1 MKKTLLEKLNI
12 PLTCKINR
20 KLFKK
25 QFIENFSL
33 NANEKKI
40 ISKDVENITL
50 EYLLNKDKIN
60 IAPFNDEENDYSE
73 IAFIRVE
80 LLSIKRLK
88 KLSNIIQYIPYP
100 LIVVFADENNICV
113 NISPKRINKNDNSKL
128 VVEES
133 YFTQWINLDNSGKIE
148 QEFLESLEIKNHPF
162 TNFFEFYNSY
172 INLVLAFNASQY
184 SGALVQSEDTK
195 ELLSEIQE
203 VEASISETVSKI
215 KKETD
220 IRDKVNLNIELKK
233 LNEKL
238 ENLKTKL
245 QG

>member
-1 MKKTLLEKLNI
+1 MKKTLLDKLNI
-12 PLTCKINR
+12 PLACKINR

-33 NANEKKI
+33 NTNEKKI
-40 ISKDVENITL
+40 ISEDVENITL

-60 IAPFNDEENDYSE
+60 IAPFSDEENDYSE

-80 LLSIKRLK
+80 LLSTKRLK
-88 KLSNIIQYIPYP
+88 KLSNIIQNIPYP
-100 LIVVFADENNICV
+100 LIVVFADENKICI
-113 NISPKRINKNDNSKL
+113 NISPKRINKNDSSKL

-133 YFTQWINLDNSGKIE
+133 YFTQWIDLDNSSKIE
-148 QEFLESLEIKNHPF
+148 QEFLESLEIKHHPF

-172 INLVLAFNASQY
+172 LNKLLAFNASLY
-184 SGALVQSEDTK
+184 SGNLVQSADTK

-203 VEASISETVSKI
+203 IETGISETVSKI

-220 IRDKVNLNIELKK
+220 IRAKVNLNIELKK

-238 ENLKTKL
+238 ENLTTKL

>member
-1 MKKTLLEKLNI
+1 MKKTLLDKLNI

-40 ISKDVENITL
+40 ISEDIENITL

-60 IAPFNDEENDYSE
+60 IAPFSDEENDYSE

-80 LLSIKRLK
+80 LLSTKRMK

-100 LIVVFADENNICV
+100 LIVVFAGENKICI
-113 NISPKRINKNDNSKL
+113 NISPKRINKNDSSKL
-128 VVEES
+128 VVQES
-133 YFTQWINLDNSGKIE
+133 YFTQWIDLDNSSKME
-148 QEFLESLEIKNHPF
+148 QEFLESLEIKKHPF

-172 INLVLAFNASQY
+172 LDKLLAFNASLY
-184 SGALVQSEDTK
+184 SGIFVQSEDTK
-195 ELLSEIQE
+195 ELLIEIQE
-203 VEASISETVSKI
+203 VELSINDIISKI

-220 IRDKVNLNIELKK
+220 IRDKVNMNIALKK
-233 LNEKL
+233 LNDKL
-238 ENLKTKL
+238 TKL
-245 QG
+245 KESL

>member
-1 MKKTLLEKLNI
+1 MKKTLLDKLHI
-12 PLTCKINR
+12 PSSCKINR

-33 NANEKKI
+33 SAVEKKI
-40 ISKDVENITL
+40 ISEDVENITL
-50 EYLLNKDKIN
+50 EYLLNKDNIN
-60 IAPFNDEENDYSE
+60 IAPFSDEENDYSE

-80 LLSIKRLK
+80 LLATRRLK

-100 LIVVFADENNICV
+100 LIVVFADENNICI
-113 NISPKRINKNDNSKL
+113 NISPKRINKNDSSKL
-128 VVEES
+128 VVEEN
-133 YFTQWINLDNSGKIE
+133 YFTQWIDLDNSSKID
-148 QEFLESLEIKNHPF
+148 QEFLVSLEIKNHPF

-172 INLVLAFNASQY
+172 LDKLLAFNASLY
-184 SGALVQSEDTK
+184 SGHLVESTNTK

-203 VEASISETVSKI
+203 IETSISETVSKI

-220 IRDKVNLNIELKK
+220 IRAKVNFNIELKK
-233 LNEKL
+233 LNEKI
-238 ENLKTKL
+238 EKLKTKL

>member
-1 MKKTLLEKLNI
+1 MKKTLLDKLNI

-33 NANEKKI
+33 NATEKKI
-40 ISKDVENITL
+40 ISEDVENITL

-60 IAPFNDEENDYSE
+60 IAPFSDEENDYSE

-80 LLSIKRLK
+80 LLSTKRLK
-88 KLSNIIQYIPYP
+88 KLSNIIQNIPYP
-100 LIVVFADENNICV
+100 LIVVFADENKICI
-113 NISPKRINKNDNSKL
+113 NISPKRINKNDSSKL

-133 YFTQWINLDNSGKIE
+133 YFTAWIDLDNSSKIE

-162 TNFFEFYNSY
+162 TNFLEFYNSY
-172 INLVLAFNASQY
+172 SNLAITFNASQY
-184 SGALVQSEDTK
+184 SGTLEQSVDTK
-195 ELLSEIQE
+195 ELLKEIQE
-203 VEASISETVSKI
+203 VELSINDIISKI

-220 IRDKVNLNIELKK
+220 IREKVNLSIELKK
-233 LNEKL
+233 LNDKL
-238 ENLKTKL
+238 ESLKGKL
-245 QG
+245 

>member
-1 MKKTLLEKLNI
+1 MKKTLLDKLHI
-12 PLTCKINR
+12 PSSCKINR

-33 NANEKKI
+33 SAVEKKI
-40 ISKDVENITL
+40 ISEDVENITL

-60 IAPFNDEENDYSE
+60 IAPFSDEENEYSE

-80 LLSIKRLK
+80 LLSTKRLK
-88 KLSNIIQYIPYP
+88 KLSNIMQYIPYP
-100 LIVVFADENNICV
+100 LIVVFADENNICI
-113 NISPKRINKNDNSKL
+113 NISPKRINKNDSSKL

-133 YFTQWINLDNSGKIE
+133 YFTEWIDLDNSSEID
-148 QEFLESLEIKNHPF
+148 QDFLKSLEIKNHPF

-172 INLVLAFNASQY
+172 LNKLIAFNASKY
-184 SGALVQSEDTK
+184 TGSLKQSQDTK
-195 ELLSEIQE
+195 EVLREIQE
-203 VEASISETVSKI
+203 VELSINDIISKI

-233 LNEKL
+233 LNDRL
-238 ENLKTKL
+238 ENLKVTL
-245 QG
+245 